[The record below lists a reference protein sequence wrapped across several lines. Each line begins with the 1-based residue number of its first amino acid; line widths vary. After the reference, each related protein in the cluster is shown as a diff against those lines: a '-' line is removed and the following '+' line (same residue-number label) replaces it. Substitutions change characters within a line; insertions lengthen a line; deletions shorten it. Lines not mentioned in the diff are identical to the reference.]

1 MYTIIY
7 HQKNKNE
14 KYAFILVFKCDYKS
28 KGYQSNNMNNKTDIV
43 TILTENST
51 LTHIIKYELNTK
63 SNKIRRSNAIT
74 INPEGEII
82 YNNNS
87 INSTYYKLKNQKN

>member
-43 TILTENST
+43 TI
-51 LTHIIKYELNTK
+51 
-63 SNKIRRSNAIT
+63 
-74 INPEGEII
+74 
-82 YNNNS
+82 
-87 INSTYYKLKNQKN
+87 